1 VCTVVCDWQPGRPI
15 RILALRDE
23 LTSRSFDL
31 PDAWWPDQPTVIGG
45 RDRTAG
51 GSWCVSDV
59 ASGTTAL
66 VLNRAE
72 RRTGTP
78 SRGGLPL
85 AAVAA
90 ATVKASVAAG
100 DAWTDV
106 IDHTDMAGFNLVL
119 AAPGGLV
126 AWTWDA
132 TELRRFDLEA
142 GVHMVTTTGIDT
154 ADPKTQKFAPLLGAA
169 EPIAGWRDVVTSCV
183 PSDDPAALVV
193 RHELGDAVYATVF
206 GQLIT
211 ASPDALHVAYSRT
224 PWERSGWTERSWP
237 AV

>member
-23 LTSRSFDL
+23 LTSRRFD
-31 PDAWWPDQPTVIGG
+31 PPGAWWPDQPTVIGG
-45 RDRTAG
+45 RDRVAG

-66 VLNRAE
+66 VLNRTE
-72 RRTGTP
+72 RREGEP

-90 ATVKASVAAG
+90 ATTSASVAAG
-100 DAWTDV
+100 ERWTELV
-106 IDHTDMAGFNLVL
+106 DHATMASFTLVL
-119 AAPGGLV
+119 AAPTGLV

-132 TELRRFDLEA
+132 VELRRLDLEA
-142 GVHMVTTTGIDT
+142 GVHMVTTNGVDP
-154 ADPKTQKFAPLLGAA
+154 ADPKTQKFAPLLTPASV
-169 EPIAGWRDVVTSCV
+169 EGWRDVVTSCV

-193 RHELGDAVYATVF
+193 RHELAGSVYATVF

-211 ASPDALHVAYSRT
+211 AAPGSLHIAYSRT
-224 PWERSGWTERSWP
+224 PWERAGWTERSWP
-237 AV
+237 AA

>member
-1 VCTVVCDWQPGRPI
+1 VCTVVCDWQPGRPV

-45 RDRTAG
+45 RDRLAG

-59 ASGTTAL
+59 ATGTTAL
-66 VLNRAE
+66 VLNRVE
-72 RRTGTP
+72 RREGTP

-85 AAVAA
+85 GAVAA
-90 ATVKASVAAG
+90 G
-100 DAWTDV
+100 ERWGER
-106 IDHTDMAGFNLVL
+106 IDHTDMASFNLVL
-119 AAPGGLV
+119 AGPTGLV

-132 TELRRFDLEA
+132 VELRRVDLA
-142 GVHMVTTTGIDT
+142 PGVHMVTSSGTDT
-154 ADPKTQKFAPLLGAA
+154 ADPKTAKFAPLLGAA
-169 EPIAGWRDVVTSCV
+169 APIGGWRDVVTSCV
-183 PSDDPAALVV
+183 PSDDPSALVV

-211 ASPDALHVAYSRT
+211 ASPGALHVAYSRT
-224 PWERSGWTERSWP
+224 PWERAGWTERSWP
-237 AV
+237 AG